1 MEKGLVGIY
10 TPVDVPETYTSHV
23 FTTGPGGCGGP
34 TGKPRTFWYCVG
46 NAGDYSR
53 VAQGANIQTALA
65 TSPNTTFVELE
76 DRLGSTAPA
85 IDMARRLGMR
95 DTMAS
100 TIGGG
105 TVDPKSPDANKRLS
119 QAQVYGPNGNNPGY
133 GAFTLGFSPLS
144 GLELGNVA
152 ATILSGGVWCP
163 PTPIAAVTD
172 RNGQPVPI
180 KEAPC
185 EQAVPEGLANT
196 LAVGMSK
203 DDQPGGTSAGAAA
216 AVGWNRPMI
225 GKTGTTQGNVSAT
238 FVGGTPQLAGAAM
251 TFKFGGGQGGI
262 CDGNAPGT
270 VRVCPTGNIF
280 GGKAPARTWFGAMK
294 NIMDASQPVLPL
306 PQPDPQYMGGGAR

>member
-1 MEKGLVGIY
+1 
-10 TPVDVPETYTSHV
+10 V
-23 FTTGPGGCGGP
+23 FLGGAKTCPKAGNSN
-34 TGKPRTFWYCVG
+34 WYCVG

-53 VAQGANIQTALA
+53 IAQGATVQTALA
-65 TSPNTTFVELE
+65 TSPNTAFVELE
-76 DRLGSTAPA
+76 DQLGSTGPG
-85 IDMARRLGMR
+85 IDMAKRLGMR

-100 TIGGG
+100 NIGGG
-105 TVDPKSPDANKRLS
+105 TVDPKADKAEKSQS
-119 QAQVYGPNGNNPGY
+119 QAEYYGPRPGWAGF

-163 PTPIAAVTD
+163 PTPIAGVTD
-172 RNGQPVPI
+172 RNGQPVPV
-180 KEAPC
+180 KEAGC

-203 DDQPGGTSAGAAA
+203 DDQPGGTSAAAAA
-216 AVGWNRPMI
+216 AVGWDRPII

-238 FVGGTPQLAGAAM
+238 FVGGTPQLAGSAM

-262 CDGNAPGT
+262 CDAGPGN
-270 VRVCPTGNIF
+270 VRVCGSGNIF

-294 NIMDASQPVLPL
+294 NIMDASQPRVDL
-306 PQPDPQYMGGGAR
+306 PQPDPQYMGGPGR